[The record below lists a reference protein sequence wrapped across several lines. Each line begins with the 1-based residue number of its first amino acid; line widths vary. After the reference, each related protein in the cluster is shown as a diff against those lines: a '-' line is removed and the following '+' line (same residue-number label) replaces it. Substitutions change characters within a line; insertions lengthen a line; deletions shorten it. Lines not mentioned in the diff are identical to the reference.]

1 MVTGKML
8 LRFCEVIS
16 EELMM
21 QRKLLELSQSD
32 LAVMTGLSIRSIQL
46 YEKNNYRSASL
57 KNIIKISIALE
68 SYRQIK
74 LLDLRD

>member
-1 MVTGKML
+1 ML
-8 LRFCEVIS
+8 LKICQIIS
-16 EELMM
+16 EELIM

-32 LAVMTGLSIRSIQL
+32 LAEMTGLSIRSIQL

-68 SYRQIK
+68 NYRKIK
-74 LLDLRD
+74 LQGLSD